1 MDIDKDTKI
10 VDIVKEQPRAAVVF
24 KRHGFFTLMARLQG
38 GAMGDVTVEKACS
51 QQGADMD
58 KLITDLKA
66 EVDACSHS
74 QPTAASDTGEINI
87 TKKMKTKEVTDAYPA
102 AKGIVVKHFGKGC
115 FDCPAFGTE
124 DLAFAS
130 MMHNTN
136 PDQFVK
142 ECIEAVIKD
151 REAKAGTSQT

>member
-1 MDIDKDTKI
+1 MDINKDTKI
-10 VDIVKEQPRAAVVF
+10 VDIVNEQPRAAVVF

-66 EVDACSHS
+66 EVDACAHS
-74 QPTAASDTGEINI
+74 SAPSDTGEVKI

-102 AKGIVVKHFGKGC
+102 SKSVFIKHFGKGC

-130 MMHNTN
+130 MMHNTDPN
-136 PDQFVK
+136 QFVR

-151 REAKAGTSQT
+151 REAKADTSPA